1 MKKLLI
7 IIVIAVAIAAGIYF
21 YKGGKLDGLTGG
33 LTGGSLPSENPVLE
47 YVPADTVLFAGSVKP
62 MDFAKALEMSSK
74 MGFDTSTM
82 MGSGFEEIQEDLGD
96 APDAARVLVS
106 LYGEYLAAVKN
117 KSIKELGLRSEL
129 NMAFYTVGAL
139 PVIRLELD
147 GTDTFAKA
155 IQNIESEQNVTATV
169 NTVNGVEYRQYN
181 LDDGADEVPFQL
193 VIANHDN
200 QAIITVNTLLD
211 DAKDLQVTLSEKP
224 ATNIL
229 DGGSLNEVASENGY
243 LGYSIFIID
252 NLAIVDGITKPSA
265 NSFGKSLQEVMTAYG
280 AANDMQDIQT
290 PACNTELTGLT
301 KNWPLLSAGY
311 TEFDDSNASYKM
323 VLKGANT
330 DLLDTL
336 GQLRGHI
343 SNNIAK
349 DDFVMSMGLGLDMDQ
364 VVPVITTVWES
375 LTKEDFTCP
384 PLVEMQKG
392 LRESNPMML
401 GMMSGMVA
409 GIKGAGFS
417 VVEMD
422 ESALSNVERNPM
434 AFMENSQILVTITAE
449 KPQNLLQSLG
459 MYAPELAQM
468 NLEDGGEPQVLP
480 MGMGSEAKIALRG
493 HDLILM
499 LGNTDALAGKIESN
513 SNMEKNGLISFT
525 MDFKK
530 YMEIMEQ
537 AMASAAEDAH
547 GDSKQM
553 LEDQKEVFAELKKAD
568 GTIKGSFD
576 IKDSGIVTES
586 KFHAK

>member
-7 IIVIAVAIAAGIYF
+7 IIVIAIAIAVGIYF
-21 YKGGKLDGLTGG
+21 YKGGKLGG
-33 LTGGSLPSENPVLE
+33 LTSTSLPSDNPVLE
-47 YVPADTVLFAGSVKP
+47 YVPADTVLFAGSVEP

-74 MGFDTSTM
+74 MGFDTATM
-82 MGSGFEEIQEDLGD
+82 MGSGMEDIQANLDD

-106 LYGEYLAAVKN
+106 LYGDYLEAVKN
-117 KSIKELGLRSEL
+117 KSISELGLRSEL

-155 IQNIESEQNVTATV
+155 IQTIETEQNVTATV
-169 NTVNGVEYRQYN
+169 NTVNGVEYRQYSMN
-181 LDDGADEVPFQL
+181 DGADEVPFQL
-193 VIANHDN
+193 VVASHDN
-200 QAIITVNTLLD
+200 QAIVTVNTLLD

-229 DGGSLNEVASENGY
+229 DGGSLNDVASDNGY
-243 LGYSIFIID
+243 LGYSIFMLD

-265 NSFGKSLQEVMTAYG
+265 NAFGKSLQEIMTAYG
-280 AANDMQDIQT
+280 AANEMQDIQT

-343 SNNIAK
+343 SSNVAK
-349 DDFVMSMGLGLDMDQ
+349 DDYVMSMGLGLDMDQ
-364 VVPVITTVWES
+364 VVPVITSVWEG

-417 VVEMD
+417 IVEMD
-422 ESALSNVERNPM
+422 ESSLSNLERNPM
-434 AFMENSQILVTITAE
+434 AFMENSQILVTVTAE

-459 MYAPELAQM
+459 MYAPELAEMQ
-468 NLEDGGEPQVLP
+468 LEDGGEPQALP
-480 MGMGSEAKIALRG
+480 VGMGPEVKIALRG
-493 HDLILM
+493 HDLILL
-499 LGNTDALAGKIESN
+499 LGNTDSLAGKIENN
-513 SNMEKNGLISFT
+513 SSMDKNGLISFT

-530 YMEIMEQ
+530 YMGIMEEV
-537 AMASAAEDAH
+537 MASAAEDAY

-553 LEDQKEVFAELKKAD
+553 LEEQREVFSELKKAD
-568 GTIKGSFD
+568 GTIKGTFD
-576 IKDSGIVTES
+576 INGSGIVTES